1 MRRSI
6 AGLISLLAF
15 GSGCVARSGSSVET
29 STIFREVAIEG
40 AAIQLGA
47 PLPSQV
53 QRAHAS
59 DTIVALSRMQFG
71 GAEAIRVHVTPA
83 GVVRGLWFEYSTDA
97 DFDAMVADYASTL
110 GPPTREAFR
119 RGERVLWQD
128 EATRFELVRDPER
141 SAVTVYSILV
151 DRALTESPRN

>member
-6 AGLISLLAF
+6 VGLIMLAALA
-15 GSGCVARSGSSVET
+15 SGCVSRSGSSAAT
-29 STIFREVAIEG
+29 AIFREVQIEG

-47 PLPSQV
+47 PLPSQI
-53 QRAHAS
+53 QRDQPS

-83 GVVRGLWFEYSTDA
+83 GVVRSLWFDYGMDA
-97 DFDAMVADYASTL
+97 DFDAMVANYASTL

-119 RGERVLWQD
+119 RGERVVWLD
-128 EATRFELVRDPER
+128 EATRFEVVRDPER
-141 SAVTVYSILV
+141 SAATVYSILT
-151 DRALTESPRN
+151 DRALTAAPPRS